1 MSNTLDTSNDNIL
14 SSDNT
19 HYLRHD
25 FFEPSDKNVAISA
38 TLLIVHGMA
47 EHSGRY
53 ADFAQFLADNGIA
66 VATYDHLGHGQ
77 TIKTKADLGFFGE
90 EHPVQSLLKDVIVM
104 ADSLKARHPDVP
116 HFVMGHS
123 MGSFIVRNV
132 LKHHAHNFTGAILMG
147 SADVNPLTKVLLPIN
162 KVLAKVAP
170 RQPNTVLANTMNK
183 VLNSQLRIAPHPH
196 SLLG

>member
-1 MSNTLDTSNDNIL
+1 MSNTEQIT

-19 HYLRHD
+19 HYLHHT
-25 FFEPSDKNVAISA
+25 FFDPSDNTTPITA

-53 ADFAQFLADNGIA
+53 AELAQFLADNGIA
-66 VATYDHLGHGQ
+66 VATYDQLGHGQ
-77 TIKTKADLGFFGE
+77 TVKSANDLGFFAE
-90 EHPVQSLLKDVIVM
+90 EHPVQSLLKDVIIM
-104 ADSLKARHPDVP
+104 ADSLKARHPNVP

-132 LKHHAHNFTGAILMG
+132 LKHHAQNFTGAILMG
-147 SADVNPLTKVLLPIN
+147 TADANPLTKVLLPIN

-170 RQPNTVLANTMNK
+170 KKPNPVFANVMNK
-183 VLNSQLRIAPHPH
+183 VLNSKLDNRISSSEFA
-196 SLLG
+196 

>member
-19 HYLRHD
+19 HYLHHN

-77 TIKTKADLGFFGE
+77 TIKTKSRFRVFW
-90 EHPVQSLLKDVIVM
+90 
-104 ADSLKARHPDVP
+104 
-116 HFVMGHS
+116 
-123 MGSFIVRNV
+123 
-132 LKHHAHNFTGAILMG
+132 
-147 SADVNPLTKVLLPIN
+147 
-162 KVLAKVAP
+162 
-170 RQPNTVLANTMNK
+170 
-183 VLNSQLRIAPHPH
+183 
-196 SLLG
+196 